1 MKLAT
6 CHPNRKAHARG
17 LCGACYQKWR
27 KENVPGAREKYKA
40 YQSDYH
46 AEEANKKRAQ
56 ERLKYR
62 RKSQEPGYA
71 DKRRNW
77 MLTQKYG
84 LTLVQYAQMLA
95 DQNGGCAICTRKPGA
110 RPLHVDHCHTTG
122 AVRGLLCHQCNWYLG
137 TLEGGPKV
145 FTNLLTYMEK
155 HNVLTHLKR
164 N

>member
-1 MKLAT
+1 MRRCPPTKTA
-6 CHPNRKAHARG
+6 
-17 LCGACYQKWR
+17 
-27 KENVPGAREKYKA
+27 GAR
-40 YQSDYH
+40 
-46 AEEANKKRAQ
+46 
-56 ERLKYR
+56 
-62 RKSQEPGYA
+62 YA
-71 DKRRNW
+71 LESR
-77 MLTQKYG
+77 
-84 LTLVQYAQMLA
+84 
-95 DQNGGCAICTRKPGA
+95 GA